1 MPSLVPQGERI
12 SAIRRVLGLT
22 QLDLAL
28 RCGVSERTIRNAERG
43 RPIKRDFLQFIAAGL
58 DASIDEL
65 IHVSPDLSSRLRWQ
79 QHLDLVTGV
88 IRSISSEHSWLNIL
102 DVAHSEVTCRVQG
115 SMPCFVNID
124 HLFGEF
130 HGVERLHQFFEAVR
144 ELWHENSGVDT
155 TWEKPIGGG
164 DSVIARC
171 SHRIPWQ
178 SGQFT
183 LRSALVCEFEWLRLR
198 RIDIYVAP
206 SGDCNSIG
214 HRWDS
219 SPPPA
224 RRRA

>member
-1 MPSLVPQGERI
+1 MPSLAPQGKRI

-43 RPIKRDFLQFIAAGL
+43 RPIMRDFLQFIAAGL
-58 DASIDEL
+58 GVSMDEV
-65 IHVSPDLSSRLRWQ
+65 IHVSPDLSSQLRWQ
-79 QHLDLVTGV
+79 QNLELVMRV
-88 IRSISSEHSWLNIL
+88 IRSISSEHSSPNIL
-102 DVAHSEVTCRVQG
+102 DIAHHDVTCRVQG
-115 SMPCFVNID
+115 SMPCFAKVD

-130 HGVERLHQFFEAVR
+130 HGTERLHQFLDSVR
-144 ELWHENSGVDT
+144 DLWHENSDVDT

-164 DSVIARC
+164 DSVISRC
-171 SHRIPWQ
+171 SHRIPLQ

-183 LRSALVCEFEWLRLR
+183 LRSALVCEFESLRLR

-206 SGDCNSIG
+206 SGDCNSTA

-219 SPPPA
+219 SAAPT